1 MAAYPHA
8 LAMDAR
14 RINALS
20 KEVESKGVGTEGPLS
35 FFFSTSYKG
44 FPRRAQLD
52 KKAVI
57 LF

>member
-14 RINALS
+14 RINELS

-35 FFFSTSYKG
+35 FFFPLHTKAS
-44 FPRRAQLD
+44 QLD